1 MFGIFIQIGYQSLNC
16 NNSNHFSSPYVEY
29 MGILHALMV
38 VKCWKVVMVVSIH
51 YNQFGQIPWFFIIK
65 GEQ

>member
-16 NNSNHFSSPYVEY
+16 KNSNHFSSPYVEY
-29 MGILHALMV
+29 MGILHALHDCEML
-38 VKCWKVVMVVSIH
+38 KVVMVVSSH

-65 GEQ
+65 GKQ